1 MRRSLAA
8 VLLCVL
14 VFAAGCSAIPGTGGD
29 GGSGGAA
36 ESVPGVEDGRLAN
49 GTVLLDA
56 HVEATTATGFT
67 QEISTNATQTVG
79 NETAAVSQHQRVRV
93 APGATEYRSQIVVSG
108 GTSGRFLTWGNRT
121 AAVQRAEIAGGDPQY
136 REVRPRPAEQL
147 AGRVVLE
154 QRLSEEFEVTG
165 VEEREDGPALV
176 TMEVDALPANNTVF
190 DDQETIEN
198 VREFEATLVVDTAG
212 RVHSYTATAAYDIGG
227 EPADYDFSLRV
238 TSFEDPGVERP
249 PWATPE

>member
-1 MRRSLAA
+1 MRRSIAA

-29 GGSGGAA
+29 DGSSGTA

-49 GTVLLDA
+49 GAVLLDT

-67 QEISTNATQTVG
+67 QEISTNATQTIG
-79 NETAAVSQHQRVRV
+79 NETVMVGQRQQVRV
-93 APGATEYRSQIVVSG
+93 APDATEYRSQVVVSG
-108 GTSGRFLTWGNRT
+108 NTSGRFLTWGNRT
-121 AAVQRAEIAGGDPQY
+121 VAVQRVEVAGGDPQY
-136 REVRPRPAEQL
+136 REARPRSAEQL
-147 AGRVVLE
+147 AGRLLLE
-154 QRLSEEFEVTG
+154 QRLSEEFEVTD
-165 VEEREDGPALV
+165 VEERDDGPALV

-190 DDQETIEN
+190 DDQESIEN

-212 RVHSYTATAAYDIGG
+212 RVRSYTATAVYDVDGG
-227 EPADYDFSLRV
+227 PADYDFSLRM

-249 PWATPE
+249 SWATSE